1 MTTTRDFRLA
11 DRYELDD
18 GEVLLSGLQALVRVP
33 LAQRAI
39 DAAAGLDTRT
49 LISGYE
55 GSPLGG
61 YDLELQRRSG
71 LMDAAGVVFRP
82 AVNEELA
89 ADAVQGSQL
98 ASTLESFNHDGV
110 VGIWYGK
117 APGLDRA
124 TDAIRHGALGGAS
137 EHGGVIM
144 LVGDDSTAKS
154 STVPS
159 SSETAMA
166 EVGLAVLSPAD
177 PQEVLDLSLHGV
189 ALSRFSGMWAG
200 IKLATNVV
208 DGSATVQVRTP
219 QITSVQPSR
228 EIDGADFRHEV
239 SGRFLGPNLAVL
251 EQSAVGPRA
260 ELALRYARA
269 NGLNVVQGDPDARV
283 GIITAGMPHH
293 DVLEALTSL
302 GVSPDALGDS
312 GIRILKLGLISPL
325 DTALVRTFAEGLDAV
340 VVVEEKRPFIELAV
354 KDALYGS
361 SIPVWGKRTPEGRA
375 FLRAWGDLP
384 PFVIAEAIA
393 PVLRERGVLV
403 EEAAADDA
411 SAAGEAAS
419 AAAEDASA
427 AGEATGIGG
436 AAAYSTAKPTS
447 AAPAGRTQLPLA
459 VRTPYFCSGCPHNR
473 STQVPAGSLV
483 GAGIGCHALVAY
495 VDPERAGEI
504 TGLCQMGG
512 EGAAWIGMAPFVAR
526 THLVQNLGD
535 GTFHHSGSLAVR
547 AAIAA
552 GVHMTYKIL
561 YNGHVAM
568 TGGQDAV
575 GSMPVPQLV
584 ESLLAEGASRVAIT
598 TDEPERYRGVRL
610 PAGVR
615 VHHRDRLI
623 EVQEELAEVDGVTVL
638 IHDQE
643 CATELRRQRKRGLV
657 EAPTTKVFIN
667 TRVCEGCGD
676 CGAKSNCLS
685 VVPVESEFGRKTQ
698 INQATCN
705 SDYSCLDGDCPSF
718 ITVEPGGEVA
728 GVTSATLSAD
738 VIPAPPVNEAT
749 RVNLRAMGIG
759 GTGIV
764 TTAQVLA
771 VAATTA
777 GMHVRSLDM
786 MGLSQKGG
794 AVVSDLRIS
803 REPIEGANKLE
814 PGSCDVYL
822 GSDLLVAADE
832 RNLSVASPDR
842 TVSVLSTSAVPTGA
856 MVSNVATTFPG
867 VEGVAA
873 SVEERS
879 KSLVAVDA
887 RGLCEGLFGGDQLA
901 NTFLLG
907 VAAQL
912 GVLPFGLEHLEDAL
926 RQNGVAVDANLQAF
940 RWGRLLVTDRARV
953 EEAATRHTS
962 RESTDPSAAARA
974 LASEVLVGGDD
985 ELGAV
990 LTRRIDELI
999 AYQDRRYAAEYGR
1012 HVAGLYARERAAT
1025 GGCSL
1030 ATEFAW
1036 GLHKLMAYKDEYE
1049 VARLS
1054 TDPGLERAVRAQFGA
1069 DSTYSFRLHPPMLR
1083 ALGMEGKMSLPAAVA
1098 RPALATLAR
1107 GRRLRGTP
1115 MDPFGRARVRQ
1126 VERSLIDEYIRA
1138 AARATAVL
1146 TPDNAEQV
1154 RELLALPDL
1163 VRGYEEIKLAN
1174 VAAFRAE
1181 VQRRLRELGA

>member
-1 MTTTRDFRLA
+1 MTKTRDFRLA
-11 DRYELDD
+11 DRYELDE

-61 YDLELQRRSG
+61 YDLELQRRAG
-71 LMDAAGVVFRP
+71 MMDAAGVVFRP

-89 ADAVQGSQL
+89 ANAVQGSQL
-98 ASTLESFNHDGV
+98 AATLESFNHDGV
-110 VGIWYGK
+110 VGVWYGK

-137 EHGGVIM
+137 RHGGVIM

-208 DGSATVQVRTP
+208 DGSATVRVRTP
-219 QITSVQPSR
+219 QIAPVEPSR
-228 EIDGADFRHEV
+228 EIDGTDFHHEV

-269 NGLNVVQGDPDARV
+269 NGLNLVHGDEGGRV

-302 GVSPDALGDS
+302 GISPDALGHS
-312 GIRILKLGLISPL
+312 GIRILKLGLVAPL
-325 DTALVRTFAEGLDAV
+325 DAELVRSFAEGLDAV

-361 SIPVWGKRTPEGRA
+361 SIPVWGKGTPDGA
-375 FLRAWGDLP
+375 PLLRAWGDLP
-384 PFVIAEAIA
+384 PHVIAEAIA
-393 PVLRERGVLV
+393 PVLRERGVLP
-403 EEAAADDA
+403 EEAPPQGAPDGG
-411 SAAGEAAS
+411 AGS
-419 AAAEDASA
+419 
-427 AGEATGIGG
+427 GIGG
-436 AAAYSTAKPTS
+436 AAAYSTAKPTTS
-447 AAPAGRTQLPLA
+447 APGGRTQLPLA

-512 EGAAWIGMAPFVAR
+512 EGAAWIGMAPFVSR

-584 ESLLAEGASRVAIT
+584 QSLLAEGAARVAIT

-623 EVQEELAEVDGVTVL
+623 EVQEELSEVDGVTVL

-657 EAPTTKVFIN
+657 QAPSTRVFIN

-685 VVPVESEFGRKTQ
+685 VVPVDSEFGRKTQ

-718 ITVEPGGEVA
+718 LTVEPAGEVA
-728 GVTSATLSAD
+728 SVISNTLAAD
-738 VIPAPPVNEAT
+738 HIPAPPVNEAT

-777 GMHVRSLDM
+777 GLHVRSLDM

-794 AVVSDLRIS
+794 AVVSDLRLS
-803 REPIEGANKLE
+803 RDPIDGANKLE
-814 PGSCDVYL
+814 PGTCDVYL

-832 RNLSVASPDR
+832 RNLAVVSPDR

-856 MVSNVATTFPG
+856 MVSDVGTTFPA

-873 SVEERS
+873 SVRAQS
-879 KSLVAVDA
+879 RDLIAADA

-907 VAAQL
+907 MAAQL
-912 GVLPFGLEHLEDAL
+912 GVLPFGLEHVEDAL
-926 RQNGVAVDANLQAF
+926 RQNGVAVEANLQAF
-940 RWGRLLVTDRARV
+940 RWGRLLVTDRTRV
-953 EEAATRHTS
+953 EQAAARHTPAAGS
-962 RESTDPSAAARA
+962 AEPSPAARA
-974 LASEVLVGGDD
+974 LAAGVLVGGDD
-985 ELGAV
+985 DLGEV
-990 LTRRIDELI
+990 LTRRVDELMS
-999 AYQDRRYAAEYGR
+999 YQDKRYAAEYVR
-1012 HVAGLYARERAAT
+1012 HVAGLYARERDAV

-1030 ATEFAW
+1030 ATQFAW

-1054 TDPGLERAVRAQFGA
+1054 TDPALEKAVKAQFGA
-1069 DSTYSFRLHPPMLR
+1069 EATYSFRLHPPMLR
-1083 ALGMEGKMSLPAAVA
+1083 ALGMEGKMSLPAAVS
-1098 RPALATLAR
+1098 RPALAALAR

-1126 VERSLIDEYIRA
+1126 VERSLIDDYIRA

-1146 TPDNAEQV
+1146 TPANAEQV
-1154 RELLALPDL
+1154 RELLALPDM

-1181 VQRRLRELGA
+1181 VQRRLQALGA